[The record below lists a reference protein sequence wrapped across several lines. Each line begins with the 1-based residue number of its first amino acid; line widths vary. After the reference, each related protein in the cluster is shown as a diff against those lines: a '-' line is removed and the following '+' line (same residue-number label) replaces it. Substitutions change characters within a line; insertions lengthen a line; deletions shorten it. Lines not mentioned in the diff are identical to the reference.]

1 MAAINEVFAPMGRS
15 NKKSGFFRSRF
26 STNVST
32 WFLAP

>member
-1 MAAINEVFAPMGRS
+1 MGANPISSAAMGRS
-15 NKKSGFFRSRF
+15 NKKSGFLRSRF

>member
-1 MAAINEVFAPMGRS
+1 MAAIVMVFAPMGRP
-15 NKKSGFFRSRF
+15 NKKSGFLRSRF